1 MVVSQADK
9 GERFRALHGRPGGF
23 VIPNPWDA
31 GTARMLAGLGYEAL
45 ATTSGGFAI
54 TLGKRDG
61 EGAVTRAEVL
71 AHARALVQATDLPVS
86 ADMENGYGDEPEAV
100 AETVRLAASVG
111 LVGCS
116 IEDATG
122 DRHRPIYAKSHAVE
136 RIKAAV
142 EAARSLPFAFTLTAR
157 AENFLRGQPDL
168 DDTIERLQAFA
179 AAGADVLYAPSLPD
193 LAAIRT
199 VCASVSRPL
208 NVMVGPKNQCFPVGE
223 LVEAGV
229 RRISLGPTFFRAAMT
244 AFLRAARE
252 VKEQGTFAFAED
264 TVTFRELNAL
274 MTPRNSETTNGA

>member
-9 GERFRALHGRPGGF
+9 AELFRALHGRPGGF

-61 EGAVTRAEVL
+61 EGAVTRGEVL

-136 RIKAAV
+136 PVAFALREFSPRPEKHHEFRLRQPERMFSTRRAGAATWHSF
-142 EAARSLPFAFTLTAR
+142 EAA
-157 AENFLRGQPDL
+157 
-168 DDTIERLQAFA
+168 
-179 AAGADVLYAPSLPD
+179 
-193 LAAIRT
+193 
-199 VCASVSRPL
+199 
-208 NVMVGPKNQCFPVGE
+208 
-223 LVEAGV
+223 
-229 RRISLGPTFFRAAMT
+229 T
-244 AFLRAARE
+244 AFLQPRGRSN
-252 VKEQGTFAFAED
+252 QGTFGFPN
-264 TVTFRELNAL
+264 TVTF
-274 MTPRNSETTNGA
+274 